1 MEPIQTP
8 VTHAPDALYVPR
20 DDEMEKASNGYLM
33 SVMAIMVGLPLPI
46 INLLATL
53 IFFLGNIK
61 SSRFVR
67 WHCTQA
73 LLSQL
78 TVFLMNSVAFTWTIQ
93 IWFGNKIVTDSYIA
107 YLVTIFF
114 FNITE
119 LVLNIVAAIRVRKG
133 KHVRWWFWSAVT
145 DIVIPAPV
153 AQSKTA
159 L

>member
-1 MEPIQTP
+1 MEHIQTP
-8 VTHAPDALYVPR
+8 MMTNPAKYMPR

-46 INLLATL
+46 VNLLATL
-53 IFFLGNIK
+53 IFFLGNLK
-61 SSRFVR
+61 SSWFVK

-78 TVFLMNSVAFTWTIQ
+78 TVFVMNSFAFAWTMQ
-93 IWFGNKIVTDSYIA
+93 VWFGNKIVTDSYIA
-107 YLVTIFF
+107 YIITIIF

-119 LVLNIVAAIRVRKG
+119 LLLNIVAAIRVRKG
-133 KHVRWWFWSAVT
+133 KHVKWWFWSAVT
-145 DIVIPAPV
+145 DMVIPAPV
-153 AQSKTA
+153 AEPKTM